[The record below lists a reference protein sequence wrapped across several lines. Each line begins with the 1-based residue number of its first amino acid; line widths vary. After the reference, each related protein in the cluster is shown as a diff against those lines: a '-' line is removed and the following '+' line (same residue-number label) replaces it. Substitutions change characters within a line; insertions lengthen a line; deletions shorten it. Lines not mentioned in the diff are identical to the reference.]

1 MPLNAPFRVGKRY
14 PVVTNVLERVK
25 IVNREAHMNCAN
37 IHAANYSYV
46 CIVARPCVASLVLH
60 VTGNAAE
67 GALMES
73 GQKNALNRAN
83 RVKNRAPGVV
93 LIINATISVVRN
105 ATDLAVMLL
114 VPRSFNA
121 VIRVLGYVEK
131 IVPAY
136 VAFATPKSFLPY
148 LAMDMV
154 RKWKSPDAYSCLT
167 VVIL

>member
-1 MPLNAPFRVGKRY
+1 M
-14 PVVTNVLERVK
+14 
-25 IVNREAHMNCAN
+25 
-37 IHAANYSYV
+37 
-46 CIVARPCVASLVLH
+46 
-60 VTGNAAE
+60 TGNAAD

-73 GQKNALNRAN
+73 AQKNALNRAN
-83 RVKNRAPGVV
+83 RVKNHAPGVV

-114 VPRSFNA
+114 VTRSFNA

-136 VAFATPKSFLPY
+136 AAFATPKSFLPY